1 MMGSD
6 ETNNICNKS
15 CTVSLIEDLF
25 VFLSLNIREAFIC
38 ASCVSSDKFPIS
50 NTADVIR
57 PLY

>member
-1 MMGSD
+1 MMESD

-15 CTVSLIEDLF
+15 CTVSLKMCL
-25 VFLSLNIREAFIC
+25 FLSLNIREAFIC
-38 ASCVSSDKFPIS
+38 ASYVSSDKFPIS